1 MKQRES
7 VPKSI
12 VDMVLVASARR
23 CCLCVFL
30 LNRDEVRKGQIAHLN
45 RKPSDNRFE
54 NLVWLCFDHHD
65 EYDSGTSQ
73 SKGLTHGEVKHYR
86 ERLYGRK
93 DLDRE
98 RDEVKSL
105 PESRRV
111 ESLTE
116 HEKLR
121 AKFHDELGFVYQP
134 WRFALWLTAN
144 KPEFFAYKAGNC
156 SDGVCLIERI
166 DLPDGRIVIAL
177 IQTAGNPGNSITNC
191 AEELCFQIWERFEL
205 EADRLVWLEHYDYY
219 TDDWDM
225 LTFGQIPPAGPFAEP
240 RWEPMTPHLWQTLR
254 LKPKKRLSQR
264 HSEYNSKITKLF
276 HWPTEALL

>member
-1 MKQRES
+1 MKERES

-73 SKGLTHGEVKHYR
+73 SKGLTHGEVKYYR
-86 ERLYGRK
+86 ERLYSRK
-93 DLDRE
+93 DLNRE
-98 RDEVKSL
+98 RDEFKNL
-105 PESRRV
+105 PEVRGV
-111 ESLTE
+111 ESLTDYE
-116 HEKLR
+116 TLR
-121 AKFHDELGFVYQP
+121 AKFHNELGFVDQP

-144 KPEFFAYKAGNC
+144 KPEFFAYKAGNR

-166 DLPDGRIVIAL
+166 DLPPVVL
-177 IQTAGNPGNSITNC
+177 VVKPLVQ
-191 AEELCFQIWERFEL
+191 CF
-205 EADRLVWLEHYDYY
+205 
-219 TDDWDM
+219 
-225 LTFGQIPPAGPFAEP
+225 
-240 RWEPMTPHLWQTLR
+240 
-254 LKPKKRLSQR
+254 
-264 HSEYNSKITKLF
+264 
-276 HWPTEALL
+276 